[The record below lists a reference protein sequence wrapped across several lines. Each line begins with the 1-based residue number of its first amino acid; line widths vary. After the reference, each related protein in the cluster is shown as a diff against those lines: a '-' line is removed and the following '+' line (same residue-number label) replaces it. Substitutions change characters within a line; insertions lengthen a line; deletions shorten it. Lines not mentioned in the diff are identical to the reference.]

1 MTEVIITH
9 GDRIDVAI
17 AAALEHIPLHTLV
30 AGRRVAVKPN
40 ETWASEHVVAFA
52 AE

>member
-1 MTEVIITH
+1 MSSSPTTI
-9 GDRIDVAI
+9 GSMS
-17 AAALEHIPLHTLV
+17 PLLPRSNTFRRTLV

-40 ETWASEHVVAFA
+40 ETWASEHDVAFA